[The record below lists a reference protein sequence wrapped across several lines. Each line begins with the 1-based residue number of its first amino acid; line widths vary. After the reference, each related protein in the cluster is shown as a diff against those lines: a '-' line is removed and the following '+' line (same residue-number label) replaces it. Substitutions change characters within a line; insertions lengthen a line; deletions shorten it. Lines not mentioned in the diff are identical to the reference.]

1 MRLPIS
7 DRGEGLVLGELTQPA
22 GHRLGPRELAAEE
35 HEQEQ
40 IIGVLLAVSTLLAAE
55 PGATASQISAMAT

>member
-1 MRLPIS
+1 
-7 DRGEGLVLGELTQPA
+7 
-22 GHRLGPRELAAEE
+22 LGPRELAAEE